1 MGSLLR
7 MAGLQYIGIISCVKQ
22 FNILT
27 VSPNRDS
34 VYRVISIKYVTKT
47 LINMVS
53 LLRLKGYGGQ
63 AGVGCQVSGFWSLA
77 ASP

>member
-7 MAGLQYIGIISCVKQ
+7 MAGLQYIGIISCVKG

-34 VYRVISIKYVTKT
+34 VYSVISHKNVTKV

-63 AGVGCQVSGFWSLA
+63 AGVRIQ
-77 ASP
+77 

>member
-1 MGSLLR
+1 
-7 MAGLQYIGIISCVKQ
+7 MAGLQYIGLSFCVKK

-34 VYRVISIKYVTKT
+34 VYSIISNKNVTKV

-53 LLRLKGYGGQ
+53 
-63 AGVGCQVSGFWSLA
+63 GVGCQEDAEGRKKRTEDR
-77 ASP
+77 